1 MDNNLDKIAKDL
13 YGKIETRFS
22 DIKMG
27 DENAAVLSKKVDIP
41 KARFFEFEYTED
53 GEPLGTIAI
62 TLDKDDG
69 VVVQVSGDLVDDDSD
84 TTHHSAYKFIRS
96 FRKFAKNRLLNFDVQ
111 NIGKSNLDKRDYQ
124 FQAKPKEQ
132 PMMESKMFG
141 TSRIS
146 YQDLGEAR
154 LIVKHT
160 QPINPELAAG
170 RTMHIECI
178 YIENADGE
186 RFKYPYKHLPGARAL
201 AEHIKHGGIP
211 YDDIGKHITKLSE
224 ELASL
229 RKFKGYVSR
238 QSQIS
243 EAMGDVTSRVI
254 DRIDTIKKEIVSL
267 QRPAYYQQFAESFTA
282 KEDQVIPEN
291 VMNDW
296 IDRLTVRTFNEDMR
310 SVFPFLYKIVDES
323 ELPVCELSSDY
334 FLDEKAPKGW
344 EGTVKA
350 MKKHKEIDNPWALA
364 HSMKNKG
371 YTSHKKESFDPEIA
385 FESFINRIMLEDK
398 DELFSP
404 NKDAQKVAIDKLNKI
419 LEKELHGGPDGI
431 NAIES
436 LAGLIDDTDFLDS
449 LKDIDPDLD
458 LRPLIQQYVTQ
469 ADPSVAIQL
478 KFGDGELGGTDL
490 PPVANGAPAPDSEP
504 APGGA
509 APAEPDLGGGM
520 PPMGGGMPP
529 MGGELPPEGGE
540 VPPEGE
546 PGAEGAPPAPGSE
559 VPPPAAPGSEVPPPA
574 PVSEE
579 LQQLRKLSGLHEDE
593 AEDDTWKYNVDGKEA
608 YTPDQLRYI
617 RDPHSM
623 EVANARARLQDA
635 RTSGA
640 TPAQIAKYEKEF
652 IALSGG
658 HAADLDQQERMYQ
671 ASTEKLRETEEVDH
685 KKAKLTA
692 MFIKAK
698 ASGATL
704 ETMFAEG
711 MTIRDALRE
720 SGLTP
725 CETGFGECDTDE
737 EESDDQLD
745 GKTQI
750 LNSIEGFWNKEEE
763 NFTIGGARVKI
774 KIIKSFKDG
783 DYSNASEDDV
793 KYILTKVNR
802 LDPSDDDR
810 EQSDVLRLAGVQDQ
824 DSAFA
829 NDDDDQ
835 TISMLMKELQ
845 WHGGRRRHDS
855 IDKHKIRKT
864 MRNNYEQNFKNRAG
878 KFR

>member
-1 MDNNLDKIAKDL
+1 MDNNLDKIALDL
-13 YGKIETRFS
+13 YGKIQTRFS

-53 GEPLGTIAI
+53 GEPLGTITI

-69 VVVQVSGDLVDDDSD
+69 VVVQVSGDLVDDDSN
-84 TTHHSAYKFIRS
+84 TTHHSAFKFIRS
-96 FRKFAKNRLLNFDVQ
+96 FRQFAKNRLLNFDVQ

-124 FQAKPKEQ
+124 FQAKPKEH
-132 PMMESKMFG
+132 MMENKMFG

-146 YQDLGEAR
+146 YQNLGEAR
-154 LIVKHT
+154 LIVKHN

-229 RKFKGYVSR
+229 RNFKGYVSR

-254 DRIDTIKKEIVSL
+254 ERIDLVKKEIVSL

-282 KEDQVIPEN
+282 KEDRVIPEN
-291 VMNDW
+291 IMNDW
-296 IDRLTVRTFNEDMR
+296 IDRLTVRTFNEEMKT
-310 SVFPFLYKIVDES
+310 VFPFLYNIIDES

-371 YTSHKKESFDPEIA
+371 YTSHKKEGFDPEFA

-404 NKDAQKVAIDKLNKI
+404 NKDAQTVAIDKLNKI
-419 LEKELHGGPDGI
+419 LEKELRGGPDGI
-431 NAIES
+431 NAIDS
-436 LAGLIDDTDFLDS
+436 LTGLIDDTEFLDS

-458 LRPLIQQYVTQ
+458 IRPLIQQYVTQ
-469 ADPSVAIQL
+469 IDPGVAIQL
-478 KFGDGELGGTDL
+478 KFGDGEVGGQDL
-490 PPVANGAPAPDSEP
+490 APSADGAPAPSSAP
-504 APGGA
+504 APSGEAPPAPDLGGGLGG
-509 APAEPDLGGGM
+509 LGGGM
-520 PPMGGGMPP
+520 PPDLGGMPP
-529 MGGELPPEGGE
+529 EGE

-546 PGAEGAPPAPGSE
+546 PGAAPGGEPPAAPGEVPPAPPAE
-559 VPPPAAPGSEVPPPA
+559 VPPPAN
-574 PVSEE
+574 PVQEE
-579 LQQLRKLSGLHEDE
+579 INQIRKLSGLT
-593 AEDDTWKYNVDGKEA
+593 EDDDDVMNYTKDGKPI
-608 YTPDQLRYI
+608 YTADQIRYVRDQHNSDVMHI
-617 RDPHSM
+617 RSQ
-623 EVANARARLQDA
+623 LQDA
-635 RTSGA
+635 IVKGA
-640 TPAQIAKYEKEF
+640 PQEQIDKLQKEF
-652 IALSGG
+652 IRLSGG
-658 HAADLDQQERMYQ
+658 HAANLDQQERLFNLTT
-671 ASTEKLRETEEVDH
+671 ANADEISEGANH
-685 KKAKLTA
+685 KKSKIKSK
-692 MFIKAK
+692 FIKAK
-698 ASGATL
+698 AAGATL

-725 CETGFGECDTDE
+725 CEAGFGECDMEEEAPDE
-737 EESDDQLD
+737 ENIS
-745 GKTQI
+745 GKEQI
-750 LNSIEGFWNKEEE
+750 LNSIEGFWNKEEH
-763 NFTIGGARVKI
+763 NFTIGGQQVKT
-774 KIIKSFKDG
+774 KIIKRFKDG
-783 DYSNASEDDV
+783 EYSNASEEDV
-793 KYILTKVNR
+793 REVLQKVDE
-802 LDPSDDDR
+802 LDPSEDAR
-810 EQSDVLRLAGVQDQ
+810 EQNDVLRLAGVSHQNLDTDQ
-824 DSAFA
+824 IDMEGF
-829 NDDDDQ
+829 
-835 TISMLMKELQ
+835 
-845 WHGGRRRHDS
+845 GRRRFDS
-855 IDKHKIRKT
+855 IDKQKMRKT
-864 MRNNYEQNFKNRAG
+864 MRNNHETNFKNR
-878 KFR
+878 FNNLR